1 MRMQMVRFGGRRP
14 IVAAMGPII
23 RLIAVVFSAIV
34 LLGFAFFATDEMSRG
49 SQNQQNALSSELS
62 STNSRADD
70 DVSASR
76 DLPPVAPSPQEEA
89 QREKVNGTFRE
100 AVEDANDVLL
110 GPFANL
116 VESADN
122 TWVVHAV
129 PALLGLLLYGFCLG
143 MLARMLPKHREHGA
157 DWRTVS

>member
-1 MRMQMVRFGGRRP
+1 M
-14 IVAAMGPII
+14 
-23 RLIAVVFSAIV
+23 AVVLSAIV

-49 SQNQQNALSSELS
+49 SQNQQNALDSELS
-62 STNSRADD
+62 STSSREDSD
-70 DVSASR
+70 LSASR

-89 QREKVNGTFRE
+89 QREKVNGAFRE
-100 AVEDANDVLL
+100 AVEDGNDVLL

-122 TWVVHAV
+122 TWVLHGV
-129 PALLGLLLYGFCLG
+129 PALLGVLLYGFCLG

-157 DWRTVS
+157 DWRAAA